1 MPPEMRFSLRVPSG
15 RARTQAF
22 NLHNEFVTDFI
33 GSFEDVGTI
42 RVADDLDQAFTIAQ
56 IDENNTAVV
65 AAAMGPAV
73 EVTDL
78 IRRNFSVNQICIFST
93 ALKTPKSR
101 HIFVLYQ

>member
-1 MPPEMRFSLRVPSG
+1 MPSG

-73 EVTDL
+73 EGDSLTGGISRQSNL
-78 IRRNFSVNQICIFST
+78 HIQY
-93 ALKTPKSR
+93 ALKTPQKR
-101 HIFVLYQ
+101 ALFVLYQ